1 MNRVNKTQLKKIGKV
16 QMILIVKIK
25 QKNKV
30 QKSKQQ
36 IQI

>member
-1 MNRVNKTQLKKIGKV
+1 MNRINKTQLKKIGKV

-30 QKSKQQ
+30 QKSKEQ

>member
-1 MNRVNKTQLKKIGKV
+1 MNRVNKIQLKKIGKV
-16 QMILIVKIK
+16 QMILIIKIK

-30 QKSKQQ
+30 QKSKEQ

>member
-1 MNRVNKTQLKKIGKV
+1 MNRINKTQLKKIGKV
-16 QMILIVKIK
+16 QMILIIKIK

-30 QKSKQQ
+30 QKSKEQ

>member
-1 MNRVNKTQLKKIGKV
+1 MNRLNKTQLKKIGKV

-30 QKSKQQ
+30 QKSKEQ

>member
-30 QKSKQQ
+30 QKSKEQ
-36 IQI
+36 ILL

>member
-30 QKSKQQ
+30 QKSNEQ

>member
-16 QMILIVKIK
+16 QMILIIKIK

-30 QKSKQQ
+30 QKSKEQ

>member
-1 MNRVNKTQLKKIGKV
+1 MNRVNKIQLKKIGKV

-30 QKSKQQ
+30 QKSKEQ

>member
-30 QKSKQQ
+30 QKSKEQ